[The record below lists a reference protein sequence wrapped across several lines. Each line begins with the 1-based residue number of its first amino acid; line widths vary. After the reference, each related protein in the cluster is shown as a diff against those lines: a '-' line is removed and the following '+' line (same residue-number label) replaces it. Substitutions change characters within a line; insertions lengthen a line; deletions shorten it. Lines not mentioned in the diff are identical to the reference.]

1 MASAAQR
8 RKKQIERKL
17 KTQRLIREAQRHLE
31 SIEPMAVSEYPVA
44 SLEKQDSMMRVPSKT
59 EARKTEVLKTETLKS
74 HALKSEQ
81 SKPVVNR
88 AGSSGRRASRTVS
101 EQLESLFS
109 LGDRFAVS
117 ASLISRL
124 GYGWVSALVR
134 PMSVQAIE
142 GAASFGLKLA
152 ATVHPIHRT
161 LLRELERMPL
171 HLFGIEMWARARRKE
186 LAAGGAASLLAVTA
200 FATAPLSEQALPPPQ
215 MVAESLRSAN
225 SVFDF
230 NDTVVKVES
239 IRRGESMASLL
250 ARMDLID
257 RGLAEFVRK
266 DPLARKSFQ
275 LFPGRLAMAE
285 VDGYG
290 KIQRF
295 VLRTGGLDETS
306 ARSPKRFVIV
316 REGDSFHVRE
326 ELLALDR
333 GIETRAAEIQSSLFA
348 ATDHAGIPESVAAN
362 IADIFGGDIDFHRDL
377 RKGDRLRVMYE
388 TLREPGG
395 LDMPTP
401 GRILGIEFF
410 NAGRR
415 FEGFW
420 FDADEGGEGSGAY
433 YDSKGQSLK
442 KAFLRNPVEFSRVS
456 SGFSGS
462 RLHPIFQQWR
472 AHRGVDFSA
481 PHGTRVRAAGD
492 GVVSFMGRHG
502 GYGNKVILTHRDQS
516 ETVYAHLSAFAED
529 LRVGQSIQQG
539 QLIGEVGATGW
550 ATGPHL
556 HYEFRIKG
564 VPVDP
569 MTSAFQHGGMPVPRA
584 HRERFASF
592 TSQVK
597 AQLNEA
603 PANALARFE

>member
-1 MASAAQR
+1 
-8 RKKQIERKL
+8 
-17 KTQRLIREAQRHLE
+17 
-31 SIEPMAVSEYPVA
+31 
-44 SLEKQDSMMRVPSKT
+44 
-59 EARKTEVLKTETLKS
+59 
-74 HALKSEQ
+74 
-81 SKPVVNR
+81 
-88 AGSSGRRASRTVS
+88 
-101 EQLESLFS
+101 
-109 LGDRFAVS
+109 
-117 ASLISRL
+117 
-124 GYGWVSALVR
+124 
-134 PMSVQAIE
+134 MSVQAIE
-142 GAASFGLKLA
+142 AAASFGLKLA

-326 ELLALDR
+326 QLLALDR

-472 AHRGVDFSA
+472 AHRGVDFAA

-492 GVVSFMGRHG
+492 GTVDFVGWYR
-502 GYGNKVILTHRDQS
+502 GYGNMVVIKHRDRT
-516 ETVYAHLSAFAED
+516 ETVYAHLQSFAEAIRPGY
-529 LRVGQSIQQG
+529 RVQQG
-539 QLIGEVGATGW
+539 ETLGEVGSTGW

-556 HYEFRIKG
+556 HYELRING
-564 VPVDP
+564 EHVDP
-569 MTSAFQHGGMPVPRA
+569 LTVAMGSSGATLTKTQREAFVSHL
-584 HRERFASF
+584 
-592 TSQVK
+592 
-597 AQLNEA
+597 AQLRAGFN
-603 PANALARFE
+603 PPGTPPVARFE

>member
-1 MASAAQR
+1 MANAAQR
-8 RKKQIERKL
+8 RKKRIERKV
-17 KTQRLIREAQRHLE
+17 KAQRLSRDAQVQAGTSESVTALQTPEAI
-31 SIEPMAVSEYPVA
+31 SV
-44 SLEKQDSMMRVPSKT
+44 K
-59 EARKTEVLKTETLKS
+59 
-74 HALKSEQ
+74 
-81 SKPVVNR
+81 
-88 AGSSGRRASRTVS
+88 ASRTEALKPISPTHPLAGERRPSPLAFGERVS
-101 EQLESLFS
+101 A
-109 LGDRFAVS
+109 LGDRVS
-117 ASLISRL
+117 VAFSVISRL
-124 GYGWVSALVR
+124 GTTWAATLIKPVVTD
-134 PMSVQAIE
+134 SVDAMAKLSLQV
-142 GAASFGLKLA
+142 AS
-152 ATVHPIHRT
+152 TVHPVYRP
-161 LLRELERMPL
+161 LKRELERMPL
-171 HLFGIEMWARARRKE
+171 HLFGIEMWARARRKQ

-215 MVAESLRSAN
+215 VVSESLRAST

-230 NDTVVKVES
+230 HETLVKVET

-250 ARMDLID
+250 SRMDLID
-257 RGLAEFVRK
+257 RDLAEFVK
-266 DPLARKSFQ
+266 TDFLARKSFQ
-275 LFPGRLAMAE
+275 LLPGRLAMAE

-295 VLRTGGLDETS
+295 VLRTGGLDESS
-306 ARSPKRFVIV
+306 ARSPKRFVIS

-333 GIETRAAEIQSSLFA
+333 GIETRAAEIQTSLFA
-348 ATDHAGIPESVAAN
+348 ATDFAGIPESVASKVAE
-362 IADIFGGDIDFHRDL
+362 IFGGDIDFHRDL

-395 LDMPTP
+395 LDTPAP
-401 GRILGIEFF
+401 GRIIGVEFL

-415 FEGFW
+415 LEGYW
-420 FDADEGGEGSGAY
+420 FDPDEGGEGTGAY

-456 SGFSGS
+456 SGFSTS
-462 RLHPIFQQWR
+462 RLHPIFHQWR

-502 GYGNKVILTHRDQS
+502 GYGNMVILKHRDQS
-516 ETVYAHLSAFAED
+516 ETVYAHLSSFAED
-529 LRVGQSIQQG
+529 LKLGQAIQQG
-539 QLIGEVGATGW
+539 QSIGEVGATGW

-556 HYEFRIKG
+556 HYEFRVKG

-569 MTSAFQHGGMPVPRA
+569 MTSAFQQGGVPVPRA
-584 HRERFASF
+584 HQERFASF

-603 PANALARFE
+603 PATALARFE